1 MEFAQ
6 VYLGQRIG
14 ALKEVV
20 FEPIPQGWL
29 MLLRDEEDALLPLT
43 RKGQACVF
51 KSLTRASDLARLIG
65 FDRVSV
71 LRRLVNPL
79 ASKLEAS

>member
-1 MEFAQ
+1 MEFAE

-20 FEPIPQGWL
+20 FEPMQQGWV

-51 KSLTRASDLARLIG
+51 ENLARASDLARLIG
-65 FDRVSV
+65 FERVSE
-71 LRRLVNPL
+71 LRSLIKPL
-79 ASKLEAS
+79 RPNS